1 MEKIKSKSQMN
12 KRGQIIELIGGTV
25 IAVLVLIFIIFAVLF
40 GISALNPASFFPI
53 GTASNNLSNTAVTG
67 LQNNLTSGVSQFGGY
82 LPTVFIVLAI
92 VLVMG
97 ALTILIL
104 YVRRMQDHTGGSSSG
119 L

>member
-1 MEKIKSKSQMN
+1 MLSQIKTKAMN

-40 GISALNPASFFPI
+40 GISALNPASFF
-53 GTASNNLSNTAVTG
+53 TAGSASANATSG

-104 YVRRMQDHTGGSSSG
+104 YVRRMQDHTGGSSGG